1 MTRENFFK
9 KELAKLLYL
18 KENEIEQFTL
28 RYTKF
33 IKKELTKGS
42 SSFTKALMARGLVL
56 ILRNIREKREEQKQ
70 KKVLTK
76 IRHKCLLK
84 HWEKF
89 LELHKMGLG
98 AKRMER
104 YFAETLH
111 CKITFPTIQKAINLI
126 KEQEEANG

>member
-9 KELAKLLYL
+9 KELAKLLHL
-18 KENEIEQFTL
+18 KENEIEQFIL

-33 IKKELTKGS
+33 IKKELERG
-42 SSFTKALMARGLVL
+42 SFTKVLVARGLVL
-56 ILRNIREKREEQKQ
+56 ILRDIKTKREEQKQ

-104 YFAETLH
+104 YFVETLH
-111 CKITFPTIQKAINLI
+111 CKITFPTLQKAINLV
-126 KEQEEANG
+126 KENDG

>member
-1 MTRENFFK
+1 MTREDFFK

-18 KENEIEQFTL
+18 KNDEIEQFIL

-33 IKKELTKGS
+33 IKKELERG
-42 SSFTKALMARGLVL
+42 SFTKTLMARGLVL

-76 IRHKCLLK
+76 IKHKCLLK

-111 CKITFPTIQKAINLI
+111 CKITFPTLQKAINLV
-126 KEQEEANG
+126 KEQEEQGNG